1 MRVSHVNIWA
11 CLTRQP
17 PHLSAILSAPGRMY
31 RTGDLVYRRAQGE
44 MVFVWV
50 AKISRVKLRGF
61 RIELSDV
68 QANVVEASRELGRK
82 VDACLCVVRED
93 QLIAF
98 VATED
103 PTFSYGPA
111 IC

>member
-1 MRVSHVNIWA
+1 M
-11 CLTRQP
+11 
-17 PHLSAILSAPGRMY
+17 
-31 RTGDLVYRRAQGE
+31 
-44 MVFVWV
+44 WV

-68 QANVVEASRELGRK
+68 QANVVEASREVGRK

-103 PTFSYGPA
+103 PTIQLGTSDLLTLFGIVSHRTCYLTLSCDSPYVRILGMGKLT
-111 IC
+111 